1 MNSNKKEKFF
11 SSSINL
17 LLLAMLCTLLWGSAF
32 PGVKIGYKLF
42 NIESGNIYSQMLFAG
57 VRFTLSGI
65 VTIIVCCLINQKV
78 VLPTKNNI
86 KGISI
91 LGVIQTTIQYIF
103 YYIGMAHTTGVKG
116 AIINSIAPFIVIIIC
131 HIITTDDKLNAQK
144 ILGCIL
150 GFLGVVTINLG
161 GGNTGETFSLVGEGF
176 IIISASSFAIGSIYS
191 KRITKNEDPI
201 MITGYQLLIG
211 GIILVLVSF
220 LNGTPNIAI
229 NIKALVLLLY
239 LSFLSSV
246 AFTIWTMLLKY
257 NNAGKVSIYN
267 FLTPIFGTI
276 LSGIF
281 LGESIF
287 NLKSLFA
294 LLLVSSGIF
303 VINKRKK

>member
-1 MNSNKKEKFF
+1 
-11 SSSINL
+11 
-17 LLLAMLCTLLWGSAF
+17 
-32 PGVKIGYKLF
+32 
-42 NIESGNIYSQMLFAG
+42 
-57 VRFTLSGI
+57 
-65 VTIIVCCLINQKV
+65 
-78 VLPTKNNI
+78 
-86 KGISI
+86 
-91 LGVIQTTIQYIF
+91 
-103 YYIGMAHTTGVKG
+103 
-116 AIINSIAPFIVIIIC
+116 
-131 HIITTDDKLNAQK
+131 
-144 ILGCIL
+144 
-150 GFLGVVTINLG
+150 
-161 GGNTGETFSLVGEGF
+161 
-176 IIISASSFAIGSIYS
+176 
-191 KRITKNEDPI
+191 

-220 LNGTPNIAI
+220 LNGTPNIDI
-229 NIKALVLLLY
+229 NIKALALLLY
-239 LSFLSSV
+239 LAFLSSV